1 MTVHRVPDR
10 PEGHRGVPLLHEP
23 DLGHYPEFATFLT
36 ETFERHAE
44 PFRPP
49 AIVAVDDRHYEL
61 TFTGRSGRPFPA
73 GLDVSALVSGLEPLN
88 EEQADRDLFELAGW
102 SPKVLA
108 RHGAPPASSTP
119 PRYFKFAPRAS
130 TDECPSSAPKKQCT
144 AGTEEQRREAARPPA
159 KVERPVRPPV
169 PMPT

>member
-36 ETFERHAE
+36 ETFELHAE

-49 AIVAVDDRHYEL
+49 AIVAVDDRHYDL

-73 GLDVSALVSGLEPLN
+73 GLDVSALVPGLEPLN

-102 SPKVLA
+102 LA
-108 RHGAPPASSTP
+108 QGAGPPWSAAGVEHTAAI
-119 PRYFKFAPRAS
+119 FKLAPRR
-130 TDECPSSAPKKQCT
+130 QH
-144 AGTEEQRREAARPPA
+144 G
-159 KVERPVRPPV
+159 
-169 PMPT
+169 